1 MTEQR
6 SRTSPALV
14 VGVVVTLVVVLTAAW
29 WLVRDTSPATVPSA
43 APVARAG
50 QPAPSFEASSVDG
63 TVVSLAALRG
73 KPVWLTF
80 GATWCAECRS
90 EAADLEQAASA
101 ARDQGV
107 VTVMVFAGDDP
118 ATVRD
123 YASRL
128 GLTMT
133 QVPDPQRRVAA
144 RYQVSG
150 VPTHYFIGAD
160 QTIQTVRVGLLSRS
174 QMDAALADLTR

>member
-29 WLVRDTSPATVPSA
+29 WLVRDTSPAAVPSA

-50 QPAPSFEASSVDG
+50 QSVDG
-63 TVVSLAALRG
+63 TAVSLAALRG